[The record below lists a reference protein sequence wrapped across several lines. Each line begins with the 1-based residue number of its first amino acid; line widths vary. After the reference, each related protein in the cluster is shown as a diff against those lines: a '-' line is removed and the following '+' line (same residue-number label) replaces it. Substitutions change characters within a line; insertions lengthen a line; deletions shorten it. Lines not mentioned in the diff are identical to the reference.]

1 MSIEPRIKERVWD
14 PSIEERLLDIWERE
28 ELYKFTIDEGKK
40 PFVIDT
46 PPPYPSGRPWH
57 IGAAAHYAQ
66 IDMIAR
72 TARMLNYN
80 VYFPIGIDRNGL
92 PVEIY
97 TERVKKVS
105 MRSVGRERFLELCKS
120 ALDELEHEMIAIMR
134 RLGLS
139 ADLANY
145 YRTDSEEYRAL
156 TQATFIDLWHM
167 GLVYE
172 ATRPNN
178 YCPDC
183 GTTIADAEVVY
194 KELPSKLAYIR
205 FRVEDGSKSSDGDE
219 SSSISIS
226 NSNSSSISISNSSI
240 SNSSNSNSSNSIS
253 NSISNSDANEI
264 VIATTRPELLCAC
277 RAVIVNPEDER
288 YKHLHGK
295 IAVVPLYNTR
305 VKIIPHP
312 YANMEFGSG
321 AVMICSYGDHTD
333 VQLFRELGLQEVIA
347 LDTDGLM
354 TSNAG
359 KYAGMK
365 VKDARGAIIDDLT
378 KMGIVI
384 KVESITHRTPV
395 CERSNTPIEI
405 IPMKEFYVKQ
415 IQFIDE
421 LKKIA
426 SKMIFHPDMHR
437 QILLQWLNS
446 ITIDWPISRRR
457 FYATEVPIW
466 YCKRCGRANLPEKGK
481 YYRPWKEKP
490 PFSKCSYCNGT
501 EFVGE
506 ERTFDTWM
514 DSSISPLF
522 ISKYGNDERFFNYTY
537 PATLRPQAKDIV
549 RTWLHYTIL
558 RCYQLTHKAPFER
571 AWIMGYGLDEK
582 GERMSKSKGNVIDP
596 FPVISKYGADTFRFW
611 SASEVNLGY
620 DFRCSE
626 QRIAGMQ
633 KFLTKLWNMA
643 RFISSFPRT
652 SAQSLQ
658 ASDRWILA
666 ELSLLIER
674 CMQGYREFNFF
685 IPSNAVREF
694 IWNIF
699 APHYI
704 EMVKARAYGQGFSK
718 DEQDAACYTLH
729 ECLSTILL
737 LLAPITP
744 FITDH
749 LWRLLYSDKSIHLE
763 RFPEARW
770 DKGMSRYT
778 DAIVEFNSKVWN
790 TKKSSNRSLKDPIS
804 IHIPDELKDFSKD
817 LKAMHNIVE

>member
-1 MSIEPRIKERVWD
+1 MIEPRIKEKVWNA
-14 PSIEERLLDIWERE
+14 SIEERLLEIWKDEG
-28 ELYKFTIDEGKK
+28 LYRFTIDESRK

-72 TARMLNYN
+72 TARMMGYN

-105 MRSVGRERFLELCKS
+105 MRNVGRERFLELCKG
-120 ALDELEHEMIAIMR
+120 ALDELEHEMVAIMR

-139 ADLANY
+139 ADLTNY

-156 TQATFIDLWHM
+156 TQATFIDLWHR

-194 KELPSKLAYIR
+194 KDMPSKLAYIR
-205 FRVEDGSKSSDGDE
+205 FRVEDGSNSNNSNTN
-219 SSSISIS
+219 S
-226 NSNSSSISISNSSI
+226 NSNK
-240 SNSSNSNSSNSIS
+240 
-253 NSISNSDANEI
+253 DGDGEI
-264 VIATTRPELLCAC
+264 VIATTRPELLCSC
-277 RAVIVNPEDER
+277 RAVIVNPDDGR
-288 YKHLHGK
+288 YRHLYGK
-295 IAVVPLYNTR
+295 TAVVPIYNTR
-305 VKIIPHP
+305 VKITPHP
-312 YANMEFGSG
+312 SANMEFGSG

-347 LDTDGLM
+347 LDSNGLM

-365 VKDARGAIIDDLT
+365 IKDARDAIIDDLA
-378 KMGIVI
+378 KMGLIV
-384 KVESITHRTPV
+384 KVESIMHRTPV

-405 IPMKEFYVKQ
+405 IPMKEFYIKQ
-415 IQFIDE
+415 LQFVNE
-421 LKKIA
+421 LKDIA
-426 SKMIFHPDMHR
+426 SRMIFHPEMHR
-437 QILLQWLNS
+437 QILVNWLNS
-446 ITIDWPISRRR
+446 IAIDWPISRRR

-466 YCKRCGRANLPEKGK
+466 YCKKCGKPNLPEKGR

-490 PFSKCSYCNGT
+490 PFSKCSYCNGR

-522 ISKYGNDERFFNYTY
+522 ISKYGSDERFFNYTY

-558 RCYQLTHKAPFER
+558 RCYQLTGKAPFER

-596 FPVISKYGADTFRFW
+596 YPVISKYGADTFRFW

-626 QRIAGMQ
+626 QRVAGMQ

-643 RFISSFPRT
+643 RFISSFPRVE
-652 SAQSLQ
+652 SVQSLQ

-685 IPSNAVREF
+685 IPANAVREF
-694 IWNIF
+694 VWNIF

-718 DEQDAACYTLH
+718 DEQNASCYTLH

-749 LWRLLYSDKSIHLE
+749 LWRALYSSKSIHLE

-770 DKGMSRYT
+770 EKGMSRYT
-778 DAIVEFNSKVWN
+778 DAIIEFNSMVWN
-790 TKKSSNRSLKDPIS
+790 AKKGSGRSLKDPIAIS
-804 IHIPDELKDFSKD
+804 IPDELKEFSKD
-817 LKAMHNIVE
+817 LKAMHNIVT